1 MQWER
6 GSKTQVY
13 LFWGLALLNKCVF
26 RSGWVL
32 WVVVYIIV
40 VLFIFHFLF
49 SFYHI
54 SFYKNNRIMG
64 SLIHARRSNQSILK
78 EINPE
83 YSLEG
88 PMPKWKLQYF
98 AHLMWRAD
106 SLEKSLMLGK
116 IEGRRKR
123 GQQRIRW
130 WDGITNSMDMS
141 LSKLWEIFLNFSCGT
156 CIQWK
161 ITQP

>member
-1 MQWER
+1 MQWDR
-6 GSKTQVY
+6 CSKTQAY
-13 LFWGLALLNKCVF
+13 LFWGLALLKKCVF

-32 WVVVYIIV
+32 WVVVYMTV

-64 SLIHARRSNQSILK
+64 SLIHARRSNQSTLK

-88 PMPKWKLQYF
+88 LMPKWKLQYF
-98 AHLMWRAD
+98 AHLMWRGD
-106 SLEKSLMLGK
+106 SLEKTLMLGK
-116 IEGRRKR
+116 IEGKRRR
-123 GQQRIRW
+123 GWQRMRW
-130 WDGITNSMDMS
+130 
-141 LSKLWEIFLNFSCGT
+141 
-156 CIQWK
+156 
-161 ITQP
+161 

>member
-13 LFWGLALLNKCVF
+13 LFWGLALLKKCVF

-78 EINPE
+78 EINTE

-156 CIQWK
+156 FIQWK